1 MGSDYRYG
9 IEVYRLT
16 RTVWWGNDNDDDDLN
31 PINVTEI
38 GQNNLYGS
46 GEENILQQNLTISD
60 TETWNDLLDKMNT
73 ANNESDEFTE
83 TDIDFEEFVV
93 IAVFDKIY
101 GNGGHSIDIIKITE
115 NENKVIV
122 KIENIMGGDA
132 TSIMT
137 QPFHIVKIP
146 KTDKLIIFE

>member
-1 MGSDYRYG
+1 MKTKITILIITIIIG
-9 IEVYRLT
+9 LT
-16 RTVWWGNDNDDDDLN
+16 SCNKNDDELN
-31 PINVTEI
+31 LVEFTQI
-38 GQNNLYGS
+38 GQNNLYGN
-46 GEENILQQNLTISD
+46 GEENIIKQNLVILESNS
-60 TETWNDLLDKMNT
+60 WNELIDKLNT
-73 ANNESDEFTE
+73 VNYVSEEFTE
-83 TDIDFEEFVV
+83 TNIDFDNFIV

-122 KIENIMGGDA
+122 TNENILRGDA
-132 TSIMT
+132 TYVMT

>member
-1 MGSDYRYG
+1 MKTKITILIITIIIG
-9 IEVYRLT
+9 LT
-16 RTVWWGNDNDDDDLN
+16 SCNKNDDELN
-31 PINVTEI
+31 LVEFTQI
-38 GQNNLYGS
+38 GQNNLYGN
-46 GEENILQQNLTISD
+46 GEENITKQNLVIS
-60 TETWNDLLDKMNT
+60 ESNSWNELIGKMNT
-73 ANNESDEFTE
+73 VNYVSDEFTE
-83 TDIDFEEFVV
+83 TDIDFANFIV

-122 KIENIMGGDA
+122 TIENILGGDA

>member
-1 MGSDYRYG
+1 MKTKILIIAVIFG
-9 IEVYRLT
+9 IAISC
-16 RTVWWGNDNDDDDLN
+16 NDNDDDLN
-31 PINVTEI
+31 PINFTEI

-60 TETWNDLLDKMNT
+60 SETWNDLLDKMNT
-73 ANNESDEFTE
+73 TNNESDEFTE

>member
-1 MGSDYRYG
+1 MKTKILIIAVIFG
-9 IEVYRLT
+9 IAISC
-16 RTVWWGNDNDDDDLN
+16 NDNDDDLN
-31 PINVTEI
+31 PINFTEI